1 MKKEE
6 TPQDKSALENVTRD
20 VCYVKNENNE
30 YETVLSSG
38 WNVKK
43 DALDFAWDEIKEETK
58 QAESMVKSGKKS
70 PVYFHMKKNMLTPGL
85 LASYVKISR
94 LLVWFHLKPYFYK
107 NMNTKYLNRYILFF
121 NLTKEEF
128 EACQK

>member
-6 TPQDKSALENVTRD
+6 TPQDKGALENVTRD
-20 VCYVKNENNE
+20 VCYVKNEKNE

-43 DALDFAWDEIKEETK
+43 DALDFTWKEIQEEIEKARFLVNT
-58 QAESMVKSGKKS
+58 GKKS
-70 PVYFHMKKNMLTPGL
+70 PLFFHMKKNLLTPGL

-94 LLVWFHLKPYFYK
+94 IIVWFHLKPLFYK
-107 NMNTKYLNRYILFF
+107 RMSLNTLNKYTSFF
-121 NLTKEEF
+121 NISREEMDS
-128 EACQK
+128 CQ